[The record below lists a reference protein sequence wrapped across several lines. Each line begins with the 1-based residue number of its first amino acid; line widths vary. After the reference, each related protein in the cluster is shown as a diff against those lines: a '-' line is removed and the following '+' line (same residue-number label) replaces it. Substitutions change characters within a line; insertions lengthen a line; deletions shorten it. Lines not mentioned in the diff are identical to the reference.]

1 MREEELMYCN
11 RYMVFPGG
19 SVVRNPLANAG
30 DAGLIP
36 GSGRSSGEE
45 NGNILQYS
53 CPENAMPGGL
63 PSVGSHRVRHN

>member
-1 MREEELMYCN
+1 
-11 RYMVFPGG
+11 MVFPGG

-30 DAGLIP
+30 DAGSIP

-53 CPENAMPGGL
+53 CPENAMD
-63 PSVGSHRVRHN
+63 